1 MGTLAD
7 NREREAAIEKWMLAV
22 ADDGGV
28 RRLDDLHLDKIDVAW
43 KERSHWI
50 DSGLEAFRLGRIL
63 RDRNELPFT
72 VALSFSLTS
81 DHRPCSVDFQSRGEL
96 EEKLNWSP
104 PSLYL
109 FRRGEEPRNKMAPGG
124 SVQDL
129 NPSMF
134 SIQGVDVICY
144 YMEFLQQ
151 GAEECCRSVFIEG

>member
-1 MGTLAD
+1 LETLAD
-7 NREREAAIEKWMLAV
+7 NHKREAAIEKWMLTIV
-22 ADDGGV
+22 DDGGV
-28 RRLDDLHLDKIDVAW
+28 RRLDDLHLDKIDSAW
-43 KERSHWI
+43 KDRSRWVE
-50 DSGLEAFRLGRIL
+50 SGLEAFRLGRIL
-63 RDRNELPFT
+63 RDRLGLPFT

-81 DHRPCSVDFQSRGEL
+81 DSRPCAIDFQTRKEL

-109 FRRGEEPRNKMAPGG
+109 FRRGEEPRHKMAPGG

-134 SIQGVDVICY
+134 SIQGADALCC

-151 GAEECCRSVFIEG
+151 DAEEYWRSVFIEG